1 MAEVTNGYARS
12 VKDQAVKGYLISP
25 VGNPSSYTAEV
36 AEAMTK
42 VKAAMK
48 VNFWDKNNPTYDH
61 RWIEQ
66 SDIVVVLPK
75 NNEFE
80 IEINTEALKR
90 ELWTAMEGN
99 KQIFLAYRS
108 SNGIQFYRTT
118 KSGCYTLKG
127 IPSTSYEYSEVIR
140 NIYTKNLGT
149 SEKEEKSEDSL
160 RDMINESAAKS
171 RKYYAS
177 LMNSKNAPDRRLLIS
192 LT

>member
-25 VGNPSSYTAEV
+25 VGNPYSYTAEV
-36 AEAMTK
+36 AEVMTK
-42 VKAAMK
+42 VIAAMK

-61 RWIEQ
+61 RWIEE

-80 IEINTEALKR
+80 IEMHTEALRR

-118 KSGCYTLKG
+118 KSGYTLKG
-127 IPSTSYEYSEVIR
+127 IPSTSMDYSEVIR
-140 NIYTKNLGT
+140 SIYTKNLG
-149 SEKEEKSEDSL
+149 KEPLVEMIQKSTKETREFHAL
-160 RDMINESAAKS
+160 LLAK
-171 RKYYAS
+171 
-177 LMNSKNAPDRRLLIS
+177 NSPDRRLLIS
-192 LT
+192 MS